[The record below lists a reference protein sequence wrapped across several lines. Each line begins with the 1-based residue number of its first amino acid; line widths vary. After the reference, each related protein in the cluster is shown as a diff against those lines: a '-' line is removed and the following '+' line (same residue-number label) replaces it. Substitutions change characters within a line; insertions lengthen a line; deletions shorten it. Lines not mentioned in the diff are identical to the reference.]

1 MKGLWNGFDFYYVH
15 LDRIYRIIRI
25 FFACGEG
32 PFGRRPHYPNDPVD
46 PVQFFYL
53 RSESIPLFLSKA
65 IVSHLIR
72 LAVLS
77 GQAVLILKIKR

>member
-1 MKGLWNGFDFYYVH
+1 MEW
-15 LDRIYRIIRI
+15 IRFLLFFFRQDKQDYQD